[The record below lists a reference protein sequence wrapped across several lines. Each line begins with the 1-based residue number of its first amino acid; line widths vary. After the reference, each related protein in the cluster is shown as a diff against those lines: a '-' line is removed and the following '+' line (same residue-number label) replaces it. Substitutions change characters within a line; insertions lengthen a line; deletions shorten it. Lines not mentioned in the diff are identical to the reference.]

1 MAISEFEEK
10 RCERE
15 LEKFLESNR
24 PPTHI
29 RNELDIGYRLSNQS
43 VELFEIRPVWNNP
56 KEKMETPVAK
66 ATFVKSQ
73 KEWRIYWHRSDM
85 KWHRYEPVP
94 EVKHL
99 EEFLSVVKQ
108 DEHCCFWG

>member
-15 LEKFLESNR
+15 LEKFLKTNR
-24 PPTHI
+24 PPVSI

-73 KEWRIYWHRSDM
+73 REWRIYWHRSDM

-94 EVKHL
+94 EVKYL
-99 EEFLSVVKQ
+99 EEFLSIVKQ
-108 DEHCCFWG
+108 DEYCCFWG